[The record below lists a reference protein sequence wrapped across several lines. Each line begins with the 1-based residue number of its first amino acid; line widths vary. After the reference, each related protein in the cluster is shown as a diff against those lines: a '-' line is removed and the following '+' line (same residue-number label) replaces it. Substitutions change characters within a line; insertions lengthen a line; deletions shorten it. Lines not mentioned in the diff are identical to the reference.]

1 MSDHGSSLPR
11 AADPVTAPPLIR
23 SSARAIWMTRSRARA
38 RSSAVNIPGESV
50 RRQRASAPASGGRV
64 QKDVRHQAL
73 RHPELPR
80 DLIRLHAHR
89 SVDDPTPLG
98 GTTDFLLSWA
108 TRATRF
114 VF

>member
-1 MSDHGSSLPR
+1 MAAR
-11 AADPVTAPPLIR
+11 A
-23 SSARAIWMTRSRARA
+23 SSAERQPRPIKSP
-38 RSSAVNIPGESV
+38 AVGGYAGPGFTVSPNPNPTPGP
-50 RRQRASAPASGGRV
+50 RPPASAPASGGRV

-89 SVDDPTPLG
+89 SVDDPAPLG